1 MQANKNRTREANNP
15 RACLA
20 LETGINYYNK
30 KDFRW
35 AYKYFESAAA
45 GGHSRAA
52 HWLKKTADKLSMAD
66 HINAEEYYQN
76 LLESNRKPSTPEIA
90 PSFRLPKENKARVTV
105 LSQDKNGTTK
115 SPTQNKNQSSQ
126 NADIAQPSSSPEYD
140 RLKKRAKAGD
150 SEAQYQMGLRRC
162 EQARRYLEK
171 AAAQNHEEALQLL
184 NKITE
189 KTEEAPRPS
198 EEVPQPSEQA
208 TQSSEEA
215 PQPSEQVPPPEQT
228 IGSGQITPSAELL
241 QFNYLYQP
249 HTPCGCLP
257 TLKLVWQLIHYYLHQ
272 KLFSCTEKN
281 ARK

>member
-45 GGHSRAA
+45 AGHSRAA

-105 LSQDKNGTTK
+105 LSQDKNGTAK

-189 KTEEAPRPS
+189 QTEEAT
-198 EEVPQPSEQA
+198 QPSEQA
-208 TQSSEEA
+208 TRPSGEA
-215 PQPSEQVPPPEQT
+215 PQSSEQVPPLEQT
-228 IGSGQITPSAELL
+228 EGSGQIIPYAEPL
-241 QFNYLYQP
+241 QLHYVYQP
-249 HTPCGCLP
+249 QQPCGCLP

-272 KLFSCTEKN
+272 KLFSCTAKN